1 MGGPN
6 FIIIGAQK
14 AGTSWLHANLR
25 RHPEVWM
32 PKVEMHGWRDQT
44 ADAYQRVYD
53 RPDVITGEKG
63 PEYFHMPPFAIR
75 RMAQELPKTQ
85 FIALLRNPVDRAW
98 SQARMECSD
107 YNATEAP
114 NPIRLF
120 VHCATVRNQQRT
132 RYDRILFNWE
142 AAASGR
148 VHTFFYD
155 DLAKRPAWLL
165 SQICDA
171 LGIAPVEPM
180 KQHVW
185 TSAKRAMPDTIR
197 SELREL
203 YAPVVERLTVRG
215 FAVPPHWSSTA
226 CNDPAWALR
235 AVRGV
240 VHMLTSPY
248 YLYHRLKYRWK
259 SVV

>member
-1 MGGPN
+1 MRGPD

-25 RHPEVWM
+25 QHPDVWM
-32 PKVEMHGWRDQT
+32 PEVEMHGWRDQK
-44 ADAYQRVYD
+44 ADAYQRLYD
-53 RPDVITGEKG
+53 RPDAITGEKG

-75 RMAQELPKTQ
+75 RMAHELPRTQ

-142 AAASGR
+142 AAAPGR
-148 VHTFFYD
+148 VHVFFYE
-155 DLAKRPAWLL
+155 DLSERPAWLL
-165 SQICDA
+165 SQVCA
-171 LGIAPVEPM
+171 CLGVTPIDPM
-180 KQHVW
+180 KQRVW
-185 TSAKRAMPDTIR
+185 ASAKRVMPDNVR
-197 SELREL
+197 AELQQV
-203 YAPVVERLTVRG
+203 YGPVIERLVARG
-215 FAVPPHWSSTA
+215 FGVPQDWCRTERSGHHWSLH
-226 CNDPAWALR
+226 ALR
-235 AVRGV
+235 LAVHV
-240 VHMLTSPY
+240 LTSPY
-248 YLYHRLKYRWK
+248 YLYHQVKYRWK
-259 SVV
+259 LST